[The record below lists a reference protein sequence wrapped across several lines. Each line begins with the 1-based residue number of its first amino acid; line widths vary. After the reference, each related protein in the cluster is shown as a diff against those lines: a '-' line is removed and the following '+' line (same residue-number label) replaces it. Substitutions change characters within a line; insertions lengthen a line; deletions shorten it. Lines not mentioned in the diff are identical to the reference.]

1 MDILT
6 KQYWNAVLAKLIE
19 TFISVKLWIIVLAS
33 FFAYKLI
40 NLFIEIKDVILKF
53 AINPHLDINNNEML
67 SILTTWSK
75 SLLDITFAM
84 FASVIVVIVLSRE
97 VFKHAKISKNYEFEC
112 NKDHTTS
119 KDIKDGMV

>member
-1 MDILT
+1 MEILT
-6 KQYWNAVLAKLIE
+6 KKYWNAVLSKLIE

-33 FFAYKLI
+33 FFAFKLI
-40 NLFIEIKDVILKF
+40 YLFIEIKDVILTF
-53 AINPHLDINNNEML
+53 AIDPHLDINNNEML

-97 VFKHAKISKNYEFEC
+97 VFKHAKISKNYEFGCE
-112 NKDHTTS
+112 KDHTS
-119 KDIKDGMV
+119 KDIKDEMV